1 MNPIRPLAIALALT
15 VAAAPAMAQQRVY
28 QWKDANGVTHYTDVA
43 PKQSHQARDIEAQDG
58 RPATPAAKAQESEQ
72 CTNARANVARLQGG
86 DPIGMDANGDGKP
99 DRNLTADERKAQLDL
114 NQAAVKAFCTQ
125 AKP

>member
-1 MNPIRPLAIALALT
+1 MHTIRPLALTLAM
-15 VAAAPAMAQQRVY
+15 AAAATPAIAQQRVY

-43 PKQSHQARDIEAQDG
+43 PKQSHQARDIEVQDS

-99 DRNLTADERKAQLDL
+99 DRNLTADERKNQLEL